1 MRVLHVISDENIGGA
16 GVLLCSL
23 LRNFD
28 PTCVESIIALPC
40 GSALVARLSP
50 LEIPLVELS
59 ACPDRPKGRAVR
71 ELCRVI
77 REQKPALVHTNASMA
92 ARVAARICR
101 VPVIHTRHC
110 CFPPEGVLKSPP
122 VARIAGGINRALSD
136 HVIAPAEAAAED
148 LLRLGIPHERITVI
162 KNGSEEL
169 RTPTASELSAAR
181 GMWGLSPDDFV
192 VGICAR
198 LVACKDHETFLR
210 AARICLD
217 HTPARCLRFLI
228 VGEGEERTRLERLT
242 RELGLS
248 SNVTL
253 TGFVSDMA
261 TVYPLLNL
269 NVNCSVGTE
278 TSCLALSEG
287 MSAGVPVL
295 VSDYGGNPAMIGESL
310 AGVVFPM
317 RDAER
322 LASLILRICADPVME
337 RKMRSAARAR
347 YLQCYTARAMAREV
361 EGVYR
366 EVLSKTEKSAPWG

>member
-1 MRVLHVISDENIGGA
+1 MRVLHVISDQNIGGA

-28 PTCVESIIALPC
+28 PTHVECAVALPR
-40 GSALVARLSP
+40 GSALRARLSP
-50 LEIPLVELS
+50 LEIPVIELS
-59 ACPDRPKGRAVR
+59 ADPDRPKGRAVR
-71 ELCRVI
+71 ELSWVI
-77 REQKPALVHTNASMA
+77 REQKPDLVHTNASLA
-92 ARVAARICR
+92 ARVAARLCR

-110 CFPPEGVLKSPP
+110 CFPPQGVLKNPLI
-122 VARIAGGINRALSD
+122 ARVAGGVNRALSD
-136 HVIAPAEAAAED
+136 RVIATADAAAED
-148 LLRLGIPHERITVI
+148 LLRLGIPPERITVI

-169 RTPTASELSAAR
+169 RTPTALELSAAR
-181 GMWGLSPDDFV
+181 ERWGLSPDDFV

-217 HTPARCLRFLI
+217 RTPARRLHFLI
-228 VGEGEERTRLERLT
+228 VGEGEERTRIERLV
-242 RELGLS
+242 REMELS
-248 SNVTL
+248 SHVTL

-261 TVYPLLNL
+261 TVYHLLNL

-287 MSAGVPVL
+287 MSAGVPAL
-295 VSDYGGNPAMIGESL
+295 VSDYGGNPAMIEESR

-317 RDAER
+317 RDAVR
-322 LASLILRICADPVME
+322 LASLILQICADPALE
-337 RKMRSAARAR
+337 RRMRSAARAR

-366 EVLSKTEKSAPWG
+366 EVLSKAEK

>member
-1 MRVLHVISDENIGGA
+1 MRVLHVISDQNVGGA

-28 PTCVESIIALPC
+28 PTRVESAVAIPR
-40 GSALVARLSP
+40 GSALEARLSP
-50 LEIPLVELS
+50 LEIPVTELS
-59 ACPDRPKGRAVR
+59 ASPDRPNMHAVR
-71 ELCRVI
+71 ELSCVI
-77 REQKPALVHTNASMA
+77 RAQKPDLVHTNASMA
-92 ARVAARICR
+92 ARVAARLCR

-110 CFPPEGVLKSPP
+110 CFPPQGALKSPLI
-122 VARIAGGINRALSD
+122 ARIAGSVNRTLSD
-136 HVIAPAEAAAED
+136 HVIATADAAAED
-148 LLRLGIPHERITVI
+148 LLRLGIPPERITVI

-169 RTPTASELSAAR
+169 RTPTALELSAAR
-181 GMWGLSPDDFV
+181 ARWGISPDDFV

-217 HTPARCLRFLI
+217 HTPARRTHFLI
-228 VGEGEERTRLERLT
+228 VGEGEERTRIERLV

-248 SNVTL
+248 SHVTL

-261 TVYPLLNL
+261 TVYHLLNL

-287 MSAGVPVL
+287 MSAGVPAL
-295 VSDYGGNPAMIGESL
+295 VSDYGGNPAMIGESR

-317 RDAER
+317 RDAAR
-322 LASLILRICADPVME
+322 LASLILQICADPALE
-337 RKMRSAARAR
+337 RMMRSAARER

-361 EGVYR
+361 EAVYR
-366 EVLSKTEKSAPWG
+366 EVLSGRAKAHRN